1 MREGDYSMPR
11 LQRGRRMVTII
22 FLGSGGGRFA
32 TVYQVRRTG
41 GIYVKDGGNLHIDPG
56 PGAVVAM
63 REAHLDPAATD
74 AILISHAHPD
84 HYVDAE
90 VLVEGMTRCSFS
102 HRGLV
107 AGAVSA
113 IEGRG
118 DFGPVL
124 SAYHRRIAGEV
135 RALSAGEE
143 MVAGGLMIRATPTK
157 HSDPDGIGFRISTSS
172 GVISYVSDSELD
184 DDVVSAHQGAR
195 VLIMC
200 VTRPLGSRVKYH
212 LATEDAAEMTEA
224 IRPEVA
230 VLTHFG
236 SKLVQEGAEKQ
247 RRFVEESSGV
257 RTVAAEDFMRL
268 TIGSGIR
275 VTRPG
280 KDPGRK

>member
-1 MREGDYSMPR
+1 
-11 LQRGRRMVTII
+11 MVTII
-22 FLGSGGGRFA
+22 FLGSGGGRFSM
-32 TVYQVRRTG
+32 VYQVRRTG
-41 GIYVKDGGNLHIDPG
+41 GIYIKDGGNLHIDPG
-56 PGAVVAM
+56 PGAVVAL

-90 VLVEGMTRCSFS
+90 VLVEGMTRCNFS

-135 RALSAGEE
+135 RALSVGEE

-247 RRFVEESSGV
+247 ARYVQDRTGV
-257 RTVAAEDFMRL
+257 RTIAARDFMRL
-268 TIGSGIR
+268 TVGKAIR
-275 VTRPG
+275 ARTRT
-280 KDPGRK
+280 